1 LSEKTTEEALE
12 VVKARWT
19 AAQREDFAFIMSRAD
34 VVKFARGTMDVNT
47 HVGCLDK
54 AEDLI
59 IQFKPE
65 VDDE

>member
-1 LSEKTTEEALE
+1 
-12 VVKARWT
+12 
-19 AAQREDFAFIMSRAD
+19 M
-34 VVKFARGTMDVNT
+34 NT